1 MQVFAILCMKLPEKN
16 SDKNGEAI
24 QWMVL
29 IKGTQA
35 KILAELKRVKG
46 YQDANNKSFK
56 SVRKQTRRRLDKVE
70 TLRANWIQTN
80 GGALSSSQQQLLE
93 SLTALTIAQGL
104 SQLVDEE
111 SQHLKKCIN
120 RWHIS
125 LEKVEKAQEAGN
137 EIAEKLTFAGVIDEL
152 RAGGAY
158 ESKLET
164 DPQKKNR

>member
-1 MQVFAILCMKLPEKN
+1 MKLPEKN
-16 SDKNGEAI
+16 SDKNGEGHSMDGFN
-24 QWMVL
+24 QR
-29 IKGTQA
+29 TQA

-125 LEKVEKAQEAGN
+125 LEKIGKSSRSWE
-137 EIAEKLTFAGVIDEL
+137 
-152 RAGGAY
+152 
-158 ESKLET
+158 
-164 DPQKKNR
+164 

>member
-1 MQVFAILCMKLPEKN
+1 MIKMEK
-16 SDKNGEAI
+16 AI

-80 GGALSSSQQQLLE
+80 GGALFIS
-93 SLTALTIAQGL
+93 TTIIRIFNG
-104 SQLVDEE
+104 
-111 SQHLKKCIN
+111 IN
-120 RWHIS
+120 YRPRI
-125 LEKVEKAQEAGN
+125 KPIG
-137 EIAEKLTFAGVIDEL
+137 
-152 RAGGAY
+152 
-158 ESKLET
+158 
-164 DPQKKNR
+164 